1 MFLRFN
7 YTRLPAWNSGASALS
22 VMNDS
27 LDSPDE
33 LKRTHQEPKRTRQ
46 EPAEGIAGE
55 RTLVKT
61 MAREE
66 NTGTTKATGVRTK
79 WQGDG
84 TGGSPVYIKFSHI
97 A

>member
-33 LKRTHQEPKRTRQ
+33 LKQTYQELKQTCQ
-46 EPAEGIAGE
+46 EPAEGITEG
-55 RTLVKT
+55 RTLAET
-61 MAREE
+61 MARGK
-66 NTGTTKATGVRTK
+66 NVRTARAAGVMMK
-79 WQGDG
+79 WQGDE
-84 TGGSPVYIKFSHI
+84 TGGSPVYIKFSYI
-97 A
+97 M